1 MESFDMVFNNDK
13 ENDIHSGGFSIKSI
27 MLKKGISPIKTL
39 NYLNIDDADQQI
51 GGSQV
56 SDLFNSMVVPN
67 WAYYAGK
74 ITNREISGG
83 GFEGGERG
91 LEEEQDNDDNVI
103 DDDLHNKLLDL
114 VKHDHDEVHQ
124 QNNAKVN
131 NKVGGKTKTKKN
143 IGKNIGKNMANT
155 NEKKSSQKSNTK
167 KNLSK

>member
-1 MESFDMVFNNDK
+1 MESFDMIFNNDK

-83 GFEGGERG
+83 ERGFEGGERG
-91 LEEEQDNDDNVI
+91 FEEEPDDDNVI

-114 VKHDHDEVHQ
+114 VKHDIPVQTNSDKTNH
-124 QNNAKVN
+124 
-131 NKVGGKTKTKKN
+131 NKVGGKTKKN
-143 IGKNIGKNMANT
+143 IGKKMANI

-167 KNLSK
+167 KNLTK

>member
-39 NYLNIDDADQQI
+39 NYLNIDDAGQQI

-74 ITNREISGG
+74 ITNREIYEGEKR
-83 GFEGGERG
+83 FEGGERG
-91 LEEEQDNDDNVI
+91 FEEEPDDDNVI

-114 VKHDHDEVHQ
+114 VKHDVPVQTKPDKTNH
-124 QNNAKVN
+124 
-131 NKVGGKTKTKKN
+131 NKVGGKTK
-143 IGKNIGKNMANT
+143 KNIGKNMANT

-167 KNLSK
+167 KNLSN